1 MRGGSC
7 GRDIFGPWT
16 AELADVVGAV
26 MKSKETVCNKDCFR
40 LDELDYEDYKELSAI
55 ESDFIVQKTD
65 IQKKLA
71 ARQKAY
77 REANREKVAAYQKAY
92 REANRE
98 KEAAY
103 QKAYYEAN
111 REKLAAYQKAY
122 REANREKVAAQ
133 RKAYR
138 EARL

>member
-7 GRDIFGPWT
+7 GRDNLGPWT

-26 MKSKETVCNKDCFR
+26 MKSKENVCNKDCFHCPFEDCV
-40 LDELDYEDYKELSAI
+40 LDELDHEDYKELSAI

-71 ARQKAY
+71 A
-77 REANREKVAAYQKAY
+77 
-92 REANRE
+92 
-98 KEAAY
+98 Y
-103 QKAYYEAN
+103 QKAYY
-111 REKLAAYQKAY
+111 
-122 REANREKVAAQ
+122 EANREKVAAQ

>member
-1 MRGGSC
+1 
-7 GRDIFGPWT
+7 
-16 AELADVVGAV
+16 
-26 MKSKETVCNKDCFR
+26 MKSKENICNKDCFR
-40 LDELDYEDYKELSAI
+40 CPFEDCVLDELDHEDYKELSAI

-92 REANRE
+92 YEANRE
-98 KEAAY
+98 KEAAR
-103 QKAYYEAN
+103 Q
-111 REKLAAYQKAY
+111 
-122 REANREKVAAQ
+122 
-133 RKAYR
+133 KAYR

>member
-7 GRDIFGPWT
+7 DRDISGPWT
-16 AELADVVGAV
+16 SELADVVGAV
-26 MKSKETVCNKDCFR
+26 MKSKENVCNKDCFHCPFEDCV

-71 ARQKAY
+71 AQKKAY

-92 REANRE
+92 
-98 KEAAY
+98 Y
-103 QKAYYEAN
+103 
-111 REKLAAYQKAY
+111 
-122 REANREKVAAQ
+122 EANREKVAARQ
-133 RKAYR
+133 KAYR